1 MKRGDLKYEVGKY
14 IFHFEQHEMIRSF
27 GESIYT
33 GKINIDEA
41 ETDQTNLL
49 ENIITFNNKSRQRS
63 NQDEVKKT
71 FNSVRALYEGREL
84 TFHAFRSGIFP
95 TKKKHKEKDLY
106 VC

>member
-27 GESIYT
+27 GKSIYT

-41 ETDQTNLL
+41 ETDQANLL

-71 FNSVRALYEGREL
+71 FDSVRALYEGREL
-84 TFHAFRSGIFP
+84 TLHAFRNGIFP
-95 TKKKHKEKDLY
+95 KKKKHKEKDLY